1 MKDIT
6 YYNKRCAE
14 LIGKYVKDTPLQA
27 AHYVVHIGN
36 ETRICYVSIPTN
48 NFANSFDWQI
58 PVWQKIVSIIDNI
71 IDMSVNETVIKFNE
85 FEESYYLQIRQG
97 APETAFA
104 ILCQAID
111 FIDAN
116 GKEKEK

>member
-97 APETAFA
+97 TPETAFT

-116 GKEKEK
+116 GGEEGN

>member
-58 PVWQKIVSIIDNI
+58 PVWQKIVNVVVNKEASSTSQISKWEYIR
-71 IDMSVNETVIKFNE
+71 DMYIQKIHFGT
-85 FEESYYLQIRQG
+85 
-97 APETAFA
+97 PETAFT

-116 GKEKEK
+116 GGEEGK

>member
-58 PVWQKIVSIIDNI
+58 PVWQKVWKVFVENIFSKLSSKDEQPMFIIREEYHRR
-71 IDMSVNETVIKFNE
+71 IDLS
-85 FEESYYLQIRQG
+85 S
-97 APETAFA
+97 PEAAFT

-116 GKEKEK
+116 QSNN